1 MGLSDAIMVT
11 FTNSQFYIVASGG
24 FVYMNKDGCLAIACL
39 IFVFG
44 ILLFAALIG
53 TKKKDVKATGYEYT
67 SDTKKYGTTETIE
80 KTFIWLKNWAMI
92 KNYKIKRKNPPML
105 ITIKPC
111 YLCSDL
117 DIELSK
123 DGDKTILTVSSS
135 GKQVY
140 VDKAFNKF
148 KDFVAELLELD

>member
-11 FTNSQFYIVASGG
+11 FTNFQFYVVASG
-24 FVYMNKDGCLAIACL
+24 FVYMNKDGCLAIAFL

-44 ILLFAALIG
+44 ILLFAVLIG

-67 SDTKKYGTTETIE
+67 SNTKKYSTTETME
-80 KTFIWLKNWAMI
+80 KTFTWLKNWAMI
-92 KNYKIKRKNPPML
+92 KNYKIKRKKPPML

-117 DIELSK
+117 DIELGK

-140 VDKAFNKF
+140 VDKAFSKF
-148 KDFVAELLELD
+148 KDFVAELLELN